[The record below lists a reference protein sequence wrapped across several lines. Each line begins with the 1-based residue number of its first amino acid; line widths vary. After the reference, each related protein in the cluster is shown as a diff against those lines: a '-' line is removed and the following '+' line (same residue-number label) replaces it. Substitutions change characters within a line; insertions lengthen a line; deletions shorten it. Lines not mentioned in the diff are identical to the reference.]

1 MKTTSLL
8 LAGVIAL
15 GTMACSEEAPSAMG
29 TVTMKAATT
38 TGTSASSPGGRY
50 VTNVQLTDFK
60 INMKDIEFEIDDDK
74 VEKITFKDL
83 KLKGP
88 FEIDL
93 LDNSSSLNKVLGI
106 SEVPNGRYEEIEFK
120 IGKGAVAGSSM
131 YGKSIYAA
139 GTIDGQSF
147 VFWHDVDEDF
157 EVDYSDANNDLA
169 INGQDIT
176 VQINFNLGLVFN
188 SELGVD
194 LSTAVD
200 TNGDGIIEIEPKG
213 ERDDNKALAHT
224 IKEKIKDLADLTEKI
239 D

>member
-1 MKTTSLL
+1 MKATTLL
-8 LAGVIAL
+8 LAGVFAL
-15 GTMACSEEAPSAMG
+15 GTMACSEEEPSAIG

-38 TGTSASSPGGRY
+38 TGTTGSSTGGRY
-50 VTNVQLTDFK
+50 MASVQLTDFK

-74 VEKITFKDL
+74 IEKVTFKDL

-93 LDNSSSLNKVLGI
+93 LDNGSSLAKVLGT

-120 IGKGAVAGSSM
+120 IGKGTVAGSSM
-131 YGKSIYAA
+131 YGKSIFAT

-157 EVDYSDANNDLA
+157 EVDYSDANSDLV
-169 INGQDIT
+169 INGQDMT
-176 VQINFNLGLVFN
+176 VLINFNLGLVFN
-188 SELGVD
+188 SDFGVD
-194 LSTAVD
+194 LSTAED
-200 TNGDGIIEIEPKG
+200 TNGDGVIEIDPKG
-213 ERDDNKALAHT
+213 ERDNNKALAHS
-224 IKEKIKDLADLTEKI
+224 IKERIKDLADLTENR